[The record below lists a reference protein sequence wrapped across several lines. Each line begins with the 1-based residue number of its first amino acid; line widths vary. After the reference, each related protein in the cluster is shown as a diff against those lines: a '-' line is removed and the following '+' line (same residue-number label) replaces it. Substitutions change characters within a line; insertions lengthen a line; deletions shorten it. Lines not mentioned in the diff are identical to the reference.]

1 MVSAGFYGLVMLFTA
16 LQILKIAGAY
26 MGLYTN
32 FLNQL

>member
-1 MVSAGFYGLVMLFTA
+1 MLFTA